1 LNLGVTGIEKS
12 RVGELIL
19 KCTRLFLVKM
29 QGIFTSWFNNL
40 ALVWS
45 EKPVNLYL
53 ATLLH
58 YFSNPYL
65 DIVMDRVVGTSINH
79 ETPGWKNIH
88 EKSSGINT

>member
-29 QGIFTSWFNNL
+29 QGIITFWFNNL

-53 ATLLH
+53 ATLLPH
-58 YFSNPYL
+58 LPHPKLSHN
-65 DIVMDRVVGTSINH
+65 
-79 ETPGWKNIH
+79 
-88 EKSSGINT
+88 EKWSFGDFRLANCLQQRFAIAT